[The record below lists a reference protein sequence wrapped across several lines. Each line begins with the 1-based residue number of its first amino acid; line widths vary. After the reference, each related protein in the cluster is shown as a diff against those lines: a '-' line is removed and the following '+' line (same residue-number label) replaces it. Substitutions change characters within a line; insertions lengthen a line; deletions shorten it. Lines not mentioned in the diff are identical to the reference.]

1 MAVCV
6 DMSDVN
12 DGTPPWWGSA
22 VPSHPTAP
30 PATGVASQAAVVP
43 SQGTPQPGLPFAAEV
58 PPQVASVPPGAVPLA
73 DGMPPGH
80 FGGPPSGLNDTAVLE
95 LPPGAFDDS
104 RLGGRHRAEAPGRS
118 STQQRLEW
126 AKERP
131 LLVGAGLLAAF
142 VLVGGIMLASS
153 GSTRTGAAA
162 VKPTVKPAQSA
173 NADPT
178 ATDSPSRASFTIP
191 DLRGFAVAEARTIL
205 ERAGLTITIANEP
218 SNAVAGGH
226 VMRTDPAAGT
236 VVTIGPEGAQVTIYV
251 SAGNQ
256 PSTPTPNPGLIPVP
270 NVIGQSVDQAVST
283 IEALGLH
290 ARVVGKDH
298 GRVTSQSPSAG
309 SVPRGGTIVITVW
322 PGGGNGNGNGD

>member
-1 MAVCV
+1 
-6 DMSDVN
+6 MSDVN
-12 DGTPPWWGSA
+12 DGSPPWWSLA
-22 VPSHPTAP
+22 VPSHPAAP
-30 PATGVASQAAVVP
+30 PATAVGSQAAAVP
-43 SQGTPQPGLPFAAEV
+43 SQGTPQPELPFAAEV

-104 RLGGRHRAEAPGRS
+104 RLAGRHRAEAPGRS
-118 STQQRLEW
+118 WTQRGLEW

-131 LLVGAGLLAAF
+131 LVVGAGLLAAF
-142 VLVGGIMLASS
+142 VLVGAITLASS
-153 GSTRTGAAA
+153 GSSGTGVAA
-162 VKPTVKPAQSA
+162 VKPTVEPTQSA
-173 NADPT
+173 SADPT
-178 ATDSPSRASFTIP
+178 ATDSPSRGSFTIP
-191 DLRGFAVAEARTIL
+191 DLRGFSVAEARTIL

-218 SNAVAGGH
+218 SNVVASGH

-236 VVTIGPEGAQVTIYV
+236 VVTIGPEGTHVTIYV

-256 PSTPTPNPGLIPVP
+256 PGTPTPNPGQSAGLIPVP
-270 NVIGQSVDQAVST
+270 NLIGQPVDQAVST
-283 IEALGLH
+283 VEALGLH

-309 SVPRGGTIVITVW
+309 SVPRGGTIVITVT
-322 PGGGNGNGNGD
+322 PGGGNGDGNGD